1 MLERLGQVVRIG
13 PSLSMFGQRMEP
25 GLLRI
30 LLKEN
35 IPPHFTH
42 SSCRDKHDKRKGALP
57 RAGVVF
63 LFLSFSFFPLIRS
76 SRG

>member
-30 LLKEN
+30 LLKE
-35 IPPHFTH
+35 IFHP
-42 SSCRDKHDKRKGALP
+42 SSHTLLAGTNTIRGRRFLP

-63 LFLSFSFFPLIRS
+63 LFLSFFFFFH
-76 SRG
+76 